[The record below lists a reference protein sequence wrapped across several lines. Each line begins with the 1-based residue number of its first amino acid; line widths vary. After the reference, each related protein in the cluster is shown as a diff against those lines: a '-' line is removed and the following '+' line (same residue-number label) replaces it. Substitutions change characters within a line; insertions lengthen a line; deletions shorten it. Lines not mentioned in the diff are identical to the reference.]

1 MEGNESKR
9 ARRQLSHQLSL
20 LQSTS
25 LAIHS
30 HTLPLSHA
38 GASRNAH
45 SSRKPMYS
53 LPRGVQFQSRNCRC
67 RAIPSVWSEHSPS
80 CSRDPRPSRSPW
92 QRKSRSTG
100 QEEKKKKKKGA
111 PVWKGATGKQR
122 TVVTSPASTGLGVP
136 CFSGS
141 QSPLLYNKK
150 VGLKQWFS
158 LECVL
163 EDL

>member
-38 GASRNAH
+38 RASRNAH
-45 SSRKPMYS
+45 SSRKPMYTPS
-53 LPRGVQFQSRNCRC
+53 PEGFSSDPETADVVPSPQFGQSIAPPVPGTPGHRAHLGREKAEVQDRR
-67 RAIPSVWSEHSPS
+67 
-80 CSRDPRPSRSPW
+80 
-92 QRKSRSTG
+92 
-100 QEEKKKKKKGA
+100 KKKKKKGA
-111 PVWKGATGKQR
+111 PVWKGAIGKQR
-122 TVVTSPASTGLGVP
+122 TVVTSPASTGFRVP

-150 VGLKQWFS
+150 VGLYS
-158 LECVL
+158 VMNYM
-163 EDL
+163 